1 MPCRSHA
8 VNLLHLFRGEAMKMV
23 YTILAGKLD
32 DGEENIKFC
41 DDAETMEDAQ
51 RIIQEKKL
59 YQYPICRVEITGF
72 EAA

>member
-1 MPCRSHA
+1 
-8 VNLLHLFRGEAMKMV
+8 MV
-23 YTILAGKLD
+23 YTILAGKFD

-51 RIIQEKKL
+51 RIIHEKKL
-59 YQYPICRVEITGF
+59 YQYPICRVEVTGF